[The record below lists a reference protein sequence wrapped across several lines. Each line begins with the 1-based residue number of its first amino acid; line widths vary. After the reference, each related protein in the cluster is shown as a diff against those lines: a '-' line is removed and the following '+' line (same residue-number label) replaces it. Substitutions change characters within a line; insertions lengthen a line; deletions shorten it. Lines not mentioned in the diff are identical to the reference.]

1 MSRLVYSTDQGRL
14 CPDCAHSQCQ
24 CANHSTAVG
33 DGNVRI
39 RLETKGRKGK
49 GVTTVTGI
57 PLAEPELKK
66 LLKELKQKTSTGGA
80 IKSQAL
86 ELQGDQRDIL
96 MMLLANRGWPS
107 VKKAGGQ

>member
-14 CPDCAHSQCQ
+14 CPECRQAQCQ
-24 CANHSTAVG
+24 CAQQADAIG
-33 DGNVRI
+33 DGHVRI

-57 PLAEPELKK
+57 PLAATQLKK

-80 IKSQAL
+80 VKGQVL
-86 ELQGDQRDIL
+86 ELQGDQRDKL
-96 MMLLANRGWPS
+96 MQLLAHRGWPS
-107 VKKAGGQ
+107 IKQAGG

>member
-14 CPDCAHSQCQ
+14 CPDSSQTQCQ
-24 CANHSTAVG
+24 CTHNSSVMG

-57 PLAEPELKK
+57 PLAQTELKT
-66 LLKELKQKTSTGGA
+66 LLKELKQKTSSGGSV
-80 IKSQAL
+80 KGHTL
-86 ELQGDQRDIL
+86 ELQGDHRDIL
-96 MMLLANRGWPS
+96 IMLLAKRGWPS
-107 VKKAGGQ
+107 VKKAGG